1 MSFAGAIKTT
11 KTAPTRSEAKVKGE
25 EYKHMRLSPQING
38 FTFTNKGF
46 VKVGKGLTHSVAVRV
61 KYGHKARLPY
71 LGGVTMCGNPY
82 LWRT

>member
-25 EYKHMRLSPQING
+25 EYKLMRLSPQING

-46 VKVGKGLTHSVAVRV
+46 VKVGKGLTHSVAQ
-61 KYGHKARLPY
+61 
-71 LGGVTMCGNPY
+71 CGCQGEIRAQGPTPISGRGNHV
-82 LWRT
+82 W